1 MGQVNAHIWITWVS
15 VSNEK
20 KLDNPVNTL
29 KLATMD
35 SEHLST
41 SNCHSSELSS
51 VACFRDISK
60 GIITDN
66 YVFKNEKYER

>member
-1 MGQVNAHIWITWVS
+1 MGQVSAHIWITWVS

-35 SEHLST
+35 SELLST
-41 SNCHSSELSS
+41 SDFHSSKLNS
-51 VACFRDISK
+51 VACSRDISK
-60 GIITDN
+60 
-66 YVFKNEKYER
+66 KNHR